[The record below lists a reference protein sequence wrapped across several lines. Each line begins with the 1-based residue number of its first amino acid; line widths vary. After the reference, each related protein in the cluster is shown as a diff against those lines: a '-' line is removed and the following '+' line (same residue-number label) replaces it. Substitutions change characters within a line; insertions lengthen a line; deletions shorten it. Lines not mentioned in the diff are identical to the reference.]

1 MKAIL
6 GGLIVLA
13 MLTHYGLWLGHH
25 SVGDLMR
32 LQRDT
37 DTLRA
42 SVEEQ
47 AWRNRTLRAEVSELV
62 SGSAA
67 VEELARDELG
77 YIKPDETF
85 YQIIEGDSGR
95 FGSSGNAAAGGA
107 RWMRDQLKKLS
118 N

>member
-13 MLTHYGLWLGHH
+13 MLTHYGLWFGHH

-37 DTLRA
+37 DALSA

-47 AWRNRTLRAEVSELV
+47 AWRNRTLRAEVDGLV
-62 SGSAA
+62 SGNAA

-77 YIKPDETF
+77 FIKPDETF
-85 YQIIEGDSGR
+85 FQIIESDSGR
-95 FGSSGNAAAGGA
+95 FGSAGGTARGGA